1 MTVVQQAGSAA
12 TTEKVDD
19 VVDLVGAGATS
30 GGVAGADGAVVA
42 GGAVGAVVVG
52 GADGAAVRRVRAA
65 FERLDAV
72 DRPEAWITFVDR
84 ADVLAAA
91 AEVDARVA
99 AGADLPLAGVV
110 LAVKDNVDVAGL
122 PTTAA
127 CPSYATSAAGRPGPA
142 AVTAPAVQR
151 LVDAGAVVLGKTNLD
166 QFATGLVGTRS
177 PFGAVRHATL
187 PDRVSGGSSSGSA
200 VAVAL
205 GIADVG
211 IGTDTAGSGR
221 VPAAFHGIVGIKT
234 TVGLVPTAGV
244 VPACRTYDVVT
255 TFTRDLALGALATRL
270 MVGPD
275 AADPSGR
282 TWPADVRLAL
292 RATPVVAVPRPE
304 DLAPLSPG
312 WRAAFDEAVAA
323 VVATGARVRTVD
335 VSAML
340 DAATL
345 LYDGAI
351 VAERYEA
358 VGAFLDTDPVD
369 ADPTV
374 AAIIR
379 GGRDVPA
386 HAYVADRA
394 RLDAARADA
403 LVALDGCDLLLLPTT
418 TEHPTIAAVQAD
430 PVGLNRRLGTYTNF
444 VNLLDLAAVA
454 VPAGEAD
461 GGPFGVT
468 VIARAFD
475 DQLALDLAARLLTP
489 VPTATSPTDTPPPA
503 PAPSTSGAPPAPL
516 LAAPLVVAPGVDV
529 LVVGAHLRGQ
539 PLNGEL
545 EDLGARF
552 VASVRTSDAYRLVA
566 LDTTP
571 RKPGLVRVGPG
582 HGAPIAGE
590 VWRVAPGA
598 LGRLLAAL
606 PGPLNLGQVELE
618 DGTWVVGFGCTA
630 ESGLAGA
637 DLTWAGGWVA
647 ALRAGA

>member
-1 MTVVQQAGSAA
+1 M
-12 TTEKVDD
+12 
-19 VVDLVGAGATS
+19 
-30 GGVAGADGAVVA
+30 A
-42 GGAVGAVVVG
+42 GGAG
-52 GADGAAVRRVRAA
+52 GAAVRRVRAA

-72 DRPEAWITFVDR
+72 DRPEVWITLVDR

-91 AEVDARVA
+91 ADVDARVA
-99 AGADLPLAGVV
+99 AGEDLPLAGVV

-127 CPSYATSAAGRPGPA
+127 CPSYATSPAGRPGTA
-142 AVTAPAVQR
+142 VVTAPAVQR

-205 GIADVG
+205 GIADLG

-255 TFTRDLALGALATRL
+255 TFSRDLALGALASRL
-270 MVGPD
+270 MVGLD

-282 TWPADVRLAL
+282 GWPADVRLAL

-358 VGAFLDTDPVD
+358 VGAFLDTDPAD

-394 RLDAARADA
+394 RLDAARAEA
-403 LVALDGCDLLLLPTT
+403 LVTLDGCDLLLLPTT

-468 VIARAFD
+468 VLARAFD

-489 VPTATSPTDTPPPA
+489 LPAAIPPTGTTPPVAAA
-503 PAPSTSGAPPAPL
+503 PSTAAPSTSGSPQAPVP
-516 LAAPLVVAPGVDV
+516 AAPLVVAAGVDV

-545 EDLGARF
+545 EDVGARF
-552 VASVRTSDAYRLVA
+552 VAAVRTSDAYRLVA

-606 PGPLNLGQVELE
+606 PGPMNLGQVELE
-618 DGTWVVGFGCTA
+618 DGSWVVGFGCTA
-630 ESGLAGA
+630 EAGLSGS
-637 DLTWAGGWVA
+637 DITWAGGWVA